1 MCTYLSVRVPCMSRV
16 GPKVLSGPVTDLA
29 VPPDGGDGNGWR
41 QFKVKV
47 KVQVP
52 WMFSHSRVTTVS
64 YRDTEYN
71 SKYLLCTSTR
81 VLFMHGRKSKFHDPS
96 SCSNAF
102 VRVAWGCLATETLGR
117 GKGAHQS
124 GGLWSTTVWAS

>member
-1 MCTYLSVRVPCMSRV
+1 MHLLVRVSTAYVSRGTQGSL
-16 GPKVLSGPVTDLA
+16 GPQARIWLFLPTGATGTD
-29 VPPDGGDGNGWR
+29 GDN
-41 QFKVKV
+41 FKVKV

-64 YRDTEYN
+64 YRDTEYG
-71 SKYLLCTSTR
+71 SKYILCTSTR